1 MEMESQGSQTPSS
14 AVIERVVDWIRQA
27 PAKELSGSLI
37 GTGIKLLFPRFSFA
51 DLGYESL
58 GAFLLKEGQGRLVT
72 KQPLAGGDPLFVE
85 YSADPVGPNIDAMN
99 DVPKSPSHGA
109 TLPNWR
115 QALRA
120 YASPRGQFR
129 LFAKTGEDFW
139 IGPANADVP
148 TDFVEIRPMT
158 VDEHREI
165 AVDFANAIPIE
176 DKRTA
181 LLETANSGEE
191 RWHLRYWELTKK
203 LGCELDWKA
212 FRFSR
217 IESSLKNSLASMN
230 VQPTL
235 APTINPRD
243 QRRRL
248 NEAASRGSSPQVST
262 RSILGRTV
270 ELLSEE
276 DSRRVWLPL
285 GSVLD
290 ALASFR
296 Q

>member
-1 MEMESQGSQTPSS
+1 MEMESQVSQTPSS
-14 AVIERVVDWIRQA
+14 TVIERVVDWIRQSSS
-27 PAKELSGSLI
+27 KELSGSLI

-51 DLGYESL
+51 ELGYESL
-58 GAFLLKEGQGRLVT
+58 GAFLLKEGQGLLVT

-85 YSADPVGPNIDAMN
+85 YSADPVGPNIETMTDI
-99 DVPKSPSHGA
+99 PKSPRHGP

-139 IGPANADVP
+139 IGPANADGP

-165 AVDFANAIPIE
+165 AVDFANAIPLE

-181 LLETANSGEE
+181 LLEAAKLGEE

-217 IESSLKNSLASMN
+217 IESSLKNSLASMK
-230 VQPTL
+230 VQPVVV
-235 APTINPRD
+235 PSINPRD
-243 QRRRL
+243 QWRRIS
-248 NEAASRGSSPQVST
+248 EAANRESSPPVSA
-262 RSILGRTV
+262 RSILGRSV